1 MARHTIV
8 RLEEDV
14 EEQLNVK
21 IRDNHFALQMDE
33 ATASNKDGLLII
45 YVRFTDADE
54 LREDLLFCKL
64 IEPQQMNCSKSL
76 TLT

>member
-1 MARHTIV
+1 M

-33 ATASNKDGLLII
+33 ATDSNKDGLSII

-54 LREDLLFCKL
+54 LREDLIFCKL
-64 IEPQQMNCSKSL
+64 VTNRA
-76 TLT
+76 TAD